1 MTLLDTHVLVWWIEG
16 ARRLSPRATAAIEE
30 RAPLVSPISFWELAV
45 LVEQGRISID
55 RDLSRWCRDL
65 LASGTVRVAPLT
77 AMAAVSAARLPGFH
91 GDPADRLIYATAREL
106 GVSLVSK
113 DSKIQDYARERG
125 DVEVLW

>member
-1 MTLLDTHVLVWWIEG
+1 
-16 ARRLSPRATAAIEE
+16 
-30 RAPLVSPISFWELAV
+30 
-45 LVEQGRISID
+45 
-55 RDLSRWCRDL
+55 
-65 LASGTVRVAPLT
+65 
-77 AMAAVSAARLPGFH
+77 MAAVSAARLPGFH